1 MSADYSQIELRIMAH
16 LSGDENLRKAFAD
29 GEDVHRATAAEV
41 FGVPLAGV
49 DADQRRIAKVIN
61 FGLIYGMSSFGVAQN
76 LGIDRGTAQT
86 YIERYFAR
94 YPGARRYMD
103 ETRRRA
109 RELGYVETVF
119 GRRLWLPELRSGA
132 PVRRQAAERAAIN
145 APMQG
150 TAADLIKLAMIAVQN
165 WLDESGSQAKLI
177 MQVHDELVLEVPDN
191 EVDAVRERVREL
203 MQAVHKLDVPLVVEV
218 GVAANWDQAH

>member
-1 MSADYSQIELRIMAH
+1 MAH
-16 LSGDENLRKAFAD
+16 LSGDENLRRAFRE

-41 FGVPLAGV
+41 FGVPLSEV
-49 DADQRRIAKVIN
+49 ERDQRRIAKVIN

-94 YPGARRYMD
+94 YPGSKRYMD
-103 ETRRRA
+103 ETRVRA
-109 RELGYVETVF
+109 KQLGYVETVF

-165 WLDESGSQAKLI
+165 WLEESGARAKLI
-177 MQVHDELVLEVPDN
+177 MQVHDELVLEVPDAEIEGTKEN
-191 EVDAVRERVREL
+191 VRSL
-203 MQAVHKLDVPLVVEV
+203 MQSVAKLDVPLVVEV
-218 GVAANWDQAH
+218 GVGENWDKAH